1 MGQVRMN
8 GWVDPQ
14 GIQLGPILVDLAS
27 KTQINREKFFL
38 ILRFDFMFKDLIS
51 FEIYYCTILM
61 CLHELNTSKS
71 MMIILISF
79 R

>member
-8 GWVDPQ
+8 GWVGPQ

-27 KTQINREKFFL
+27 KTQINRAKFFL

-61 CLHELNTSKS
+61 CLHEFKTHRNL
-71 MMIILISF
+71 
-79 R
+79 